1 MTVFRFG
8 EFTFDC
14 GSRLLFQRGEERHL
28 SPKAHQL
35 LRMLL
40 LARPRAVSRED
51 LYDELWPS
59 TFVSETNLAS
69 IVNEV
74 RRALGDAPRAPQ
86 YVRTVHAFG
95 YAFCGE
101 VTVAAPEAPAAM
113 WSSPVA
119 AVLIWG
125 EQQYLLSEGENSVG
139 RETDNGVVLLDPT
152 VSRRHAMVM
161 VFDGIISIRDLDS
174 KNGTRV
180 DGIRIGPSPVTIRA
194 GAQIEFG
201 AVRVKI
207 ASRRISSTQTLRL
220 NMPALKRMIAA
231 QT

>member
-14 GSRLLFQRGEERHL
+14 GSRLLFHQNVERHL

-35 LRMLL
+35 LRALL
-40 LARPRAVSRED
+40 LARPRAMSRED

-74 RRALGDAPRAPQ
+74 RRALGDDPRVPQ

-101 VTVAAPEAPAAM
+101 VTVVAPEAPAAV

-119 AVLIWG
+119 AILTW
-125 EQQYLLSEGENSVG
+125 EKQQYLLSEGENSVG
-139 RETDNGVVLLDPT
+139 RESDNEVVLLDPT
-152 VSRRHAMVM
+152 VSRRHAVVM

-174 KNGTRV
+174 KNGTYV
-180 DGIRIGPSPVTIRA
+180 DGIRIGPAPVTVRD

-201 AVRVKI
+201 AVLVKI
-207 ASRRISSTQTLRL
+207 ASRRNSSTQSLQL
-220 NMPALKRMIAA
+220 NMPALKRMIDA

>member
-14 GSRLLFQRGEERHL
+14 GSRMLFQQDVERHL

-35 LRMLL
+35 LRALL
-40 LARPRAVSRED
+40 LARPRAMSRED

-74 RRALGDAPRAPQ
+74 RRALGDDPRVPQ

-101 VTVAAPEAPAAM
+101 VTAAAPQGPAAV

-119 AVLIWG
+119 AVLTWG
-125 EQQYLLSEGENSVG
+125 KQQYLLSEGENSVG
-139 RETDNGVVLLDPT
+139 RESDNEVVLLDPT
-152 VSRRHAMVM
+152 VSRRHAVVM
-161 VFDGIISIRDLDS
+161 VFDGVISIRDLDS
-174 KNGTRV
+174 KNGTHV
-180 DGIRIGPSPVTIRA
+180 DGIRTGPSPVTIRN

-201 AVRVKI
+201 AVLVQI
-207 ASRRISSTQTLRL
+207 ASRKISSTQSLQL

-231 QT
+231 RT